1 MSTAGQTGDAAPD
14 AGRAPAPLSGRVTAT
29 PSALWHEEVL
39 EPHFR
44 YEVANLLPWYVA
56 IEKVL
61 ALEYARLGIVTEE
74 QARHLGRALHGADV
88 DRLTADRTANM
99 SDISFA
105 LERYVEQQLPE
116 PVPAWH
122 VDRSR
127 NDLQACAQLMNGRQ
141 RLAETGER
149 LLEFGGAVHRL
160 AEATRELPM
169 PGHTHFQAAQ
179 IITPGYYLAAVSE
192 QVLHTLRRLLST
204 YDGIDACPLGSG
216 AMAGQELAWDRERMA
231 RLLGFRRVQPVAL
244 TAVASRGWV
253 AETTAELSVLGVA
266 LSRFATDLLTWGSSE
281 FGFIDLPDELC
292 GISSA
297 MPQKKNFP
305 VLERIRGRT
314 AHLTTYHLDAVL
326 GQRNTPYTNL
336 VEVGKE
342 AGANLVPAFD
352 TLRSVLRLFTEV
364 MNRLTFRASRMRA
377 ACEREYLGGF
387 SLANALTLT
396 EGVPW
401 RRAQV
406 IAGAYVVGALERG
419 LPPGR
424 PDAGLLLE
432 IAAERGFALTA
443 PAAVLARVQDVDQGL
458 RRLLSSGSA
467 HPDATA
473 AVLREQ
479 TAEYDRL
486 RAQWSARAATVAD
499 GLAQA
504 NSLLSAN

>member
-1 MSTAGQTGDAAPD
+1 MTQNSG
-14 AGRAPAPLSGRVTAT
+14 PAPLSGRVAGS

-39 EPHFR
+39 GPHFQ
-44 YEVANLLPWYVA
+44 YEVTRLLPWYIA

-61 ALEYARLGIVTEE
+61 AVEYARLGVITD
-74 QARHLGRALHGADV
+74 ADARALGGA
-88 DRLTADRTANM
+88 LHTADAEALVADPEANM

-105 LERYVEQQLPE
+105 LERYVEQRLPR
-116 PVPAWH
+116 PVPSWH

-127 NDLQACAQLMNGRQ
+127 NDLQATAQLMFGRHE
-141 RLAETGER
+141 LAGAAEALLGFGE
-149 LLEFGGAVHRL
+149 AVHRL
-160 AEATRELPM
+160 AGANRELPM

-179 IITPGYYLAAVSE
+179 IISPGYYLAAVSE

-204 YDGIDACPLGSG
+204 YDGLDASPLGSG
-216 AMAGQELAWDRERMA
+216 AMAGQELAWDRDRMA
-231 RLLGFRRVQPVAL
+231 RLLGFQRSQPVAL
-244 TAVASRGWV
+244 TGIASRGWV
-253 AETTAELSVLGVA
+253 AEVTADMGVLGLA

-314 AHLTTYHLDAVL
+314 AHLPTYHLDAVL

-342 AGANLVPAFD
+342 AGANLANAYA

-364 MNRLTFRASRMRA
+364 IDRLVFRADRMRA

-387 SLANALTLT
+387 ALANTLTLQ

-406 IAGAYVVGALERG
+406 VAGAYIVAAMEAGLLPGEPDPELLRSVAGERG
-419 LPPGR
+419 FTLTDPASALDAVR
-424 PDAGLLLE
+424 DVDAGL
-432 IAAERGFALTA
+432 RRTA
-443 PAAVLARVQDVDQGL
+443 SA
-458 RRLLSSGSA
+458 GSA

-479 TAEYDRL
+479 EGEYARL
-486 RAQWSARAATVAD
+486 RAEWARRAALVSAGFAETDA
-499 GLAQA
+499 
-504 NSLLSAN
+504 LLGAGR